1 VAAQPTGTVTL
12 LFSDIEG
19 STRLL
24 ERIGAER
31 YRETLEL
38 HREVLRASFE
48 RHAGYEV
55 DTEGD
60 SFFVTFSSA
69 GDAVAAALAAQR
81 GLSATDWPGGHA
93 VSVRI
98 GIHTGHPLAVPSNYV
113 GMDVHRAAR
122 IMAAAHGGQVL
133 VSKTTREL
141 LDEPFP
147 VRDLGEHRLKDLS
160 LPQRLFQIDVGIGAD
175 DFPPIRTLENRPTN
189 LPAQRTSL
197 VGRRQ
202 ELAQLHALLVRADA
216 PVVTVTGPGGTGKTR
231 LALQAAAEAVDEFPN
246 GVFFVSLA
254 PLRSAELVVPTV
266 AQTLGL
272 REDPGGSIAETL
284 RAFLTDKRIL
294 LLVDNFEH
302 VTGAAEALA
311 AACAPASEVKLL
323 VTSRTPLH
331 LSGEHT
337 FPLAPLALP
346 ESPALADLAR
356 AEAVTLFV
364 ERALAA
370 RPDFELTET
379 NAAAVADL
387 CSRLDGL
394 PLAIELAAARVR
406 VLPPKAILNRLNQ
419 RFRLLTG
426 GARDADARQQTLQ
439 ATLDWSYDLLDE
451 AEKTLFARLSVFKG
465 GFRIEAAEEITDPD
479 PDRDL
484 GLGVLDGILALA
496 EKSLLREREDFD
508 GNPRFWML
516 ESIRSYAAERLAT
529 SPERGRV
536 ADAHLRYYVRFAQD
550 AEPHWRDPDAGPWLP
565 LFKVEVDNL
574 RAAIAH
580 ARATGQVALAVE
592 LLSTGA
598 WLWDLEHV
606 SEARVVL
613 GEILPQARDRT
624 SEEILASAEF
634 ALMIWGRHD
643 AARDEE
649 EIRRAIAT
657 CDAVGR
663 RDLAALARITLAGF
677 LWYRGERDQASE
689 LLAAAERTAGELA
702 DGGVQSWAVGLRVAM
717 LAETG
722 EIEAA
727 RALLNTERGSPYYAT
742 NTNHLIGTLLN
753 ASDIELGLED
763 GAAAMVFAEQALARA
778 METNDTFQLPDAHMS
793 VAHAALLVGEH
804 ERAGHHAQLADEAE
818 LRIRPTSGLSRL
830 QEELRVVRASIAAA
844 TGETEIAL
852 AEWRKT
858 QRSLEESGQQ
868 LSLPVQRLAERYLI
882 GKASAGLAE
891 PPPTFDQL
899 PSMQPPA

>member
-1 VAAQPTGTVTL
+1 MAARTRDSSGVAAQPTGTATL

-98 GIHTGHPLAVPSNYV
+98 GIHTGHPLGVPSNYV

-311 AACAPASEVKLL
+311 AACAPASEMKLL

-387 CSRLDGL
+387 
-394 PLAIELAAARVR
+394 
-406 VLPPKAILNRLNQ
+406 
-419 RFRLLTG
+419 
-426 GARDADARQQTLQ
+426 
-439 ATLDWSYDLLDE
+439 
-451 AEKTLFARLSVFKG
+451 
-465 GFRIEAAEEITDPD
+465 
-479 PDRDL
+479 
-484 GLGVLDGILALA
+484 
-496 EKSLLREREDFD
+496 
-508 GNPRFWML
+508 
-516 ESIRSYAAERLAT
+516 
-529 SPERGRV
+529 
-536 ADAHLRYYVRFAQD
+536 
-550 AEPHWRDPDAGPWLP
+550 
-565 LFKVEVDNL
+565 
-574 RAAIAH
+574 
-580 ARATGQVALAVE
+580 
-592 LLSTGA
+592 
-598 WLWDLEHV
+598 
-606 SEARVVL
+606 
-613 GEILPQARDRT
+613 
-624 SEEILASAEF
+624 
-634 ALMIWGRHD
+634 
-643 AARDEE
+643 
-649 EIRRAIAT
+649 
-657 CDAVGR
+657 
-663 RDLAALARITLAGF
+663 
-677 LWYRGERDQASE
+677 
-689 LLAAAERTAGELA
+689 
-702 DGGVQSWAVGLRVAM
+702 
-717 LAETG
+717 
-722 EIEAA
+722 
-727 RALLNTERGSPYYAT
+727 
-742 NTNHLIGTLLN
+742 
-753 ASDIELGLED
+753 
-763 GAAAMVFAEQALARA
+763 
-778 METNDTFQLPDAHMS
+778 
-793 VAHAALLVGEH
+793 
-804 ERAGHHAQLADEAE
+804 
-818 LRIRPTSGLSRL
+818 
-830 QEELRVVRASIAAA
+830 
-844 TGETEIAL
+844 
-852 AEWRKT
+852 
-858 QRSLEESGQQ
+858 
-868 LSLPVQRLAERYLI
+868 
-882 GKASAGLAE
+882 
-891 PPPTFDQL
+891 
-899 PSMQPPA
+899 